1 MPMGGAR
8 RGEGRFHVPL
18 FLLLGT
24 ALPKTERRIWRLLP
38 PPHASGDSISSAAG
52 EIYEFCAKNIIMA
65 VAAAGDCGAE
75 PDGTQTYLHFGG
87 GLPSSR
93 GAMLGLTLSL
103 AI

>member
-1 MPMGGAR
+1 M
-8 RGEGRFHVPL
+8 E
-18 FLLLGT
+18 T
-24 ALPKTERRIWRLLP
+24 AAA
-38 PPHASGDSISSAAG
+38 PHASGDSISSAAG

-93 GAMLGLTLSL
+93 GAMLGLFCYLSRRCVWPQEHSTYGQHF
-103 AI
+103 